1 MRHIFIVNKHSNL
14 NKTAKRIEEIKDICS
29 SLAVDYE
36 IYFVDDQSE
45 IANIAGQF
53 RNEECILYAVGG
65 DGTVNHLLNA
75 IMGGKASLGLIPF
88 GSGNSLYQT
97 LKEREELVI
106 DCNVMKINDR
116 YCLNY
121 FSVGVEALVTKRF
134 EQLKKIGLPA
144 SYAYKLAVIHTIY
157 KYNPTSTL
165 IKADGRNYYSSDMS
179 FVAICN
185 GKYCGLDKKIA
196 PDADITAPNAVVYLG
211 GKLSM
216 FAIPDFLG
224 NLAKG
229 TLEQKYAL
237 EKKNAKNIEIIAKNS
252 LIANIDGEI
261 IEDTHFDIDAA
272 AGKIKVVQPTQIL
285 ELIRKK

>member
-75 IMGGKASLGLIPF
+75 IMGGKASLGIIPF

-134 EQLKKIGLPA
+134 EQLKKIGLKRFA
-144 SYAYKLAVIHTIY
+144 SCDEIANVVYFLASDEAKYINDAVIRV
-157 KYNPTSTL
+157 
-165 IKADGRNYYSSDMS
+165 DG
-179 FVAICN
+179 
-185 GKYCGLDKKIA
+185 
-196 PDADITAPNAVVYLG
+196 
-211 GKLSM
+211 
-216 FAIPDFLG
+216 G
-224 NLAKG
+224 NF
-229 TLEQKYAL
+229 E
-237 EKKNAKNIEIIAKNS
+237 
-252 LIANIDGEI
+252 
-261 IEDTHFDIDAA
+261 
-272 AGKIKVVQPTQIL
+272 
-285 ELIRKK
+285 